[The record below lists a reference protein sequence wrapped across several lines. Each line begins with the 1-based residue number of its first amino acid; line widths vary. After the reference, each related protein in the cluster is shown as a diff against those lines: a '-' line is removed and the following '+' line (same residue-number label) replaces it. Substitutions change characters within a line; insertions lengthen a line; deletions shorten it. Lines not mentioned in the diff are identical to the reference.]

1 MIEQLSERER
11 RFVHAYCGEAA
22 GNGAKA
28 AVLAG
33 YSPNGAK
40 VTANRLLTRHNV
52 RDAVQAFQQQ
62 VVTAS
67 ALSAEQWHAE
77 VDAILAPIAKTV
89 TTGEKLKA
97 LELSGKAKGYVRD
110 KPQDG
115 RITVNIGFL
124 SVQGDQQTTF
134 DVKPMEVTPQPR
146 VALPG
151 ESERD
156 RRH

>member
-52 RDAVQAFQQQ
+52 RDAVQAFQHQ

-67 ALSAEQWHAE
+67 ALSSEQWHAE
-77 VDAILAPIAKTV
+77 VDAIALAPIAKAVSTA
-89 TTGEKLKA
+89 EKLKA
-97 LELSGKAKGYVRD
+97 LELSGKAKGYVRE
-110 KPQDG
+110 KPQEG

-124 SVQGDQQTTF
+124 NVNGDESTTI
-134 DVKPMEVTPQPR
+134 DVKPLELTPQPR

-151 ESERD
+151 APERD
-156 RRH
+156 RR